1 MSLEESGRFLK
12 ERRIALGLSL
22 REVQHS
28 TKIRGRYLE
37 ALEEGQPAI
46 LPPAPYTRGII
57 RRYCEELH
65 LDPIPVLEAYTQW
78 LAEEPVEP
86 TTRGLR
92 DAPGSRGVTLRATG
106 GSRSAWVFGVLLL
119 AALIAV
125 GAIYYYVALPADLWG
140 NRGEPED
147 AIPSTEPEG
156 GDEEESPAAD
166 VPEEDGSPPEPEPQ
180 PDREVV
186 RSESGSTFEYRV
198 VGVETLRVTLSTAHA
213 CWVRVE
219 ADGSTVSETT
229 MGAGS
234 SQTWSA
240 EEELYVRAGNPA
252 ELSVEVNDMD
262 AGTIRAN
269 APRNLH
275 FTRNDDR

>member
-12 ERRIALGLSL
+12 ERRIALGLTL

-37 ALEEGQPAI
+37 ALEENQPGI

-78 LAEEPVEP
+78 LKDEEIESPAKGI
-86 TTRGLR
+86 RA
-92 DAPGSRGVTLRATG
+92 APGSRGITLRATG

-119 AALIAV
+119 VAVIAV
-125 GAIYYYVALPADLWG
+125 GAIYYYVALPAGLWG
-140 NRGEPED
+140 GRDEPEN
-147 AIPSTEPEG
+147 AVPAEEPAEG
-156 GDEEESPAAD
+156 NEAEESPAEEPA
-166 VPEEDGSPPEPEPQ
+166 EEDPSPAEPEPEP
-180 PDREVV
+180 DREVIGT
-186 RSESGSTFEYRV
+186 ESGSTFEYRV
-198 VGVETLRVTLSTAHA
+198 VGVETLRVTLRTAHA

-219 ADGSTVSETT
+219 ADGTTISETT

-240 EEELYVRAGNPA
+240 EEELYIRAGNPA
-252 ELSVEVNDMD
+252 ELAVEVNDMD
-262 AGTIRAN
+262 AGTIRAGT
-269 APRNLH
+269 PRNLH
-275 FTRNDDR
+275 FTRAQ